1 MRVCARAACA
11 VNDTHTSTRSQ
22 IFLERRSDID
32 VLRNAMVGIFL
43 RLLEYHQ
50 GVLFLTT
57 NRVKSFDS
65 AFHSRISIALKYSD
79 LDFASRRKIWANLLD
94 AASVDLAQA
103 RLDLEKLAAFELN
116 GRQIRTVIRLAL
128 SLAQTEGDG
137 GLTEAHIERTINVS
151 LQFKHDLDSMAADD
165 CL

>member
-1 MRVCARAACA
+1 
-11 VNDTHTSTRSQ
+11 
-22 IFLERRSDID
+22 
-32 VLRNAMVGIFL
+32 MVGIFL

-79 LDFASRRKIWANLLD
+79 LYFASRRKIWANLLD